1 MKLANRIAITGT
13 LGLLACSCVL
23 LAVTPKF
30 WDLLTQE
37 DLVKGRLR
45 GVSLGSDGKL
55 SLAPQYD
62 SLFETG
68 QALVVSMA
76 ADGASNVYLGTGH
89 EGRVYRVDSKGSGSL
104 FFTAQEI
111 DVFALACDAG
121 GNLYVGSSPDGKVY
135 KVGPGGKGTEFFDP
149 EDKYIWDMTFDREG
163 NLYVATGG
171 KGLLYRVDKTGT
183 GKILFDSDE
192 VHLMT
197 LCLDAEGNILAG
209 SAPNGQVYRISREGR
224 GFVILDSPL
233 SEIRRVTI
241 DRLGNVYAVALSAAS
256 GGASLQKETDSS
268 LSTTPRSRTLAG
280 LMDGVTTTDVS
291 VSSEDRTLASSSI
304 SAALA
309 AASAQD
315 RSAAKSIIYRI
326 AKDGTFEKIWTSNT
340 DMVFDLVI
348 RDDGKILAG
357 TGTKSRI
364 LAIDPLQSTTILS
377 ESGDESV
384 TRLLPQGNDLLAA
397 ASNMGKLYRLQP
409 LRARSGEYESD
420 VFDAGLLS
428 FWGQLRWKSSLA
440 AGTTVEIYTRSGN
453 TAAQNQSW
461 SDWSG
466 PYTNKEGEAVKSP
479 QARYIQWKAVFKSS
493 GGDRKM
499 IAGDDTLEGLSIAY
513 LQQNVR
519 PLVSSISLL
528 PPGTALQ
535 KQPSLPSGTVVSVGS
550 LSDSSSGYSQ
560 SSALSRFKTP
570 PRRVEK
576 AGAQA
581 ISWKA
586 SDDNED
592 LLHYTLYFKGDNE
605 TEWKL
610 LEKELE
616 DDFYTIDSNDL
627 PDGTY
632 TVKVVA
638 SDELSNAFGKALR
651 GELVSKPFVINNS
664 APSIALEKNESKA
677 RRVEITYRAKDAA
690 AGLISS
696 SEFSIDGGPW
706 HLVFPKDGIAD
717 SREEEYFVQTPEL
730 SVGEHVIG
738 IRVTN
743 IVGGVGAAKLVV
755 KVP

>member
-1 MKLANRIAITGT
+1 MKLAKRIAITGA
-13 LGLLACSCVL
+13 LYLLACTCVL

-30 WDLLTQE
+30 WELLTQE
-37 DLVKGRLR
+37 DLIKGRLR
-45 GVSLGSDGKL
+45 GISLSSDGKL

-68 QALVVSMA
+68 QALVLSMA
-76 ADGASNVYLGTGH
+76 ADSTSNVYLGTGH

-104 FFTAQEI
+104 YYKAQEI

-121 GNLYVGSSPDGKVY
+121 GNLYVGTSPDGKVY

-149 EDKYIWDMTFDREG
+149 KDKYIWDMIFDKEG

-171 KGLLYRVDKTGT
+171 KGLLYRVDKTGN
-183 GKILFDSDE
+183 GKVLFDSDE

-197 LCLDAEGNILAG
+197 LSLDAEGNILAG

-233 SEIRRVTI
+233 SEIRRVTV

-256 GGASLQKETDSS
+256 AGASLPKGMDSS
-268 LSTTPRSRTLAG
+268 LSATPRSRALPG
-280 LMDGVTTTDVS
+280 LMDGATATDVS
-291 VSSEDRTLASSSI
+291 VSSEDRAITSSSI
-304 SAALA
+304 SAILA
-309 AASAQD
+309 AAAALD
-315 RSAAKSIIYRI
+315 KSAAKSIIYRI
-326 AKDGTFEKIWTSNT
+326 AKDGTFEKIWASNT
-340 DMVFDLVI
+340 DMVFDLIV
-348 RDDGKILAG
+348 RDDGRILAG

-364 LAIDPLQSTTILS
+364 LAIDPLQSTTILG
-377 ESGDESV
+377 ELGDESV

-420 VFDAGLLS
+420 VFDAGLPS
-428 FWGQLRWKSSLA
+428 IWGQIRWKSSLA

-493 GGDRKM
+493 GGDRKL
-499 IAGDDTLEGLSIAY
+499 IAGDDTLEGLSLAY

-519 PLVSSISLL
+519 PQVSSINIL
-528 PPGTALQ
+528 PPGIALQ
-535 KQPSLPSGTVVSVGS
+535 KQPSLPSGTVVSVGG

-576 AGAQA
+576 TGAQA

-586 SDDNED
+586 SDENED
-592 LLHYTLYFKGDNE
+592 LLRYALYFRGDTE
-605 TEWKL
+605 AEWKL
-610 LEKELE
+610 LEKDLE

-638 SDELSNAFGKALR
+638 SDEPSNAFGKALR
-651 GELVSKPFVINNS
+651 GELVSKPFVINNT

-677 RRVEITYRAKDAA
+677 RRVEVTYLAKVA

-743 IVGGVGAAKLVV
+743 IVGGVGAIKLVV
-755 KVP
+755 KLP